1 MQACRGS
8 DLAARSRGP
17 GVGAEI
23 PKMSDTLRG
32 VRAACVMVAA
42 LSSTAVALAQT
53 QDIDTAIA
61 PAVQQVNEKYS
72 EYNLDIKKLF
82 AQKCSW
88 CHQGY
93 GMRQA
98 DGPKLAGTDKTKEQ
112 LMKQIAN
119 GKSPMPGFKS
129 QLKEHELQA
138 LAEYIKAL
146 PKN

>member
-1 MQACRGS
+1 MSNILRSTLPAC
-8 DLAARSRGP
+8 A
-17 GVGAEI
+17 
-23 PKMSDTLRG
+23 
-32 VRAACVMVAA
+32 MVAA
-42 LSSTAVALAQT
+42 LSSTAAALAQT
-53 QDIDTAIA
+53 QDIDSAIA

-98 DGPKLAGTDKTKEQ
+98 DGPKLAGTDKTKDQ
-112 LMKQIAN
+112 LVKQIAN

>member
-1 MQACRGS
+1 MRTIFKSA
-8 DLAARSRGP
+8 LAACTLAAG
-17 GVGAEI
+17 
-23 PKMSDTLRG
+23 MSAT
-32 VRAACVMVAA
+32 VAA
-42 LSSTAVALAQT
+42 VAQT

-61 PAVQQVNEKYS
+61 PAVSEVNEKYS
-72 EYNLDIKKLF
+72 EHNLDIKKLF
-82 AQKCSW
+82 AAKCSW

-98 DGPKLAGTDKTKEQ
+98 DGPKLAGSDKTKEQ

-129 QLKEHELQA
+129 QLKEYEIQA

>member
-1 MQACRGS
+1 MS
-8 DLAARSRGP
+8 HARHP
-17 GVGAEI
+17 ALPAI
-23 PKMSDTLRG
+23 
-32 VRAACVMVAA
+32 CVWAA
-42 LSSTAVALAQT
+42 LSAASAALAQAP
-53 QDIDTAIA
+53 DIDTAIA
-61 PAVQQVNEKYS
+61 AAVAEVNEKYS

-98 DGPKLAGTDKTKEQ
+98 DGPKLAGSEKTREQ

-119 GKSPMPGFKS
+119 GKSPMPGFKK
-129 QLKEHELQA
+129 QLKEHEIEA
-138 LAEYIKAL
+138 LADYIKAL